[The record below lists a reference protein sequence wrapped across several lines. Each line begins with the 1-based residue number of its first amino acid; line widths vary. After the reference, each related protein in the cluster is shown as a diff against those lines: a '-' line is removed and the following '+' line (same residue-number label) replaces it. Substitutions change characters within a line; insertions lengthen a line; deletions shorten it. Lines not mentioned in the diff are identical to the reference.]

1 MFLRLVFMILCD
13 ELRHYRAYKL
23 LVVIENTLAFLANAQ
38 MIVEPLGL
46 CRRKIAAERQ
56 GAEPL
61 ALLMGVEGPNVG
73 SSTSSMWSQFSHF
86 DRFITGRMVFRI
98 LSNPR

>member
-1 MFLRLVFMILCD
+1 MILCG
-13 ELRHYRAYKL
+13 ELRHYRAYEL
-23 LVVIENTLAFLANAQ
+23 LVVIENALAFLANAQ

-46 CRRKIAAERQ
+46 CCRKIAAERQ

-61 ALLMGVEGPNVG
+61 ALVVRVEGPNVG
-73 SSTSSMWSQFSHF
+73 SFGSMWSQFSHF
-86 DRFITGRMVFRI
+86 DRIVAGRMVFRI